1 MIDVD
6 GQSSL
11 IVFAYLKKDGSIA
24 DLIEVVI
31 HHDPSMFFIGSW
43 IDSVLF
49 FLSGLAGESL
59 G

>member
-11 IVFAYLKKDGSIA
+11 IIFSDLKKDGSIA

-31 HHDPSMFFIGSW
+31 HHDPGMLFIRSW